1 MQEPSSSAD
10 AITDAEQD
18 AAAAAAAPVSEDYVA
33 ANSKLGS
40 SASSASLTNG
50 SRQSSG
56 FRERCKYIPLRLEL
70 KDRRL
75 LRLLEAALNVSEYT
89 DKVCRLVIFAYLIY
103 KDAESSPPVPIR
115 TAVLA
120 SEVL

>member
-1 MQEPSSSAD
+1 MGRCISSLLQGCLLKAVCSPLLQEPSSSAEANSD
-10 AITDAEQD
+10 ADDD
-18 AAAAAAAPVSEDYVA
+18 AAAAAAAPVSADYVA

-50 SRQSSG
+50 LKQQGSG

-70 KDRRL
+70 KERRL

-89 DKVCRLVIFAYLIY
+89 DKVCAC
-103 KDAESSPPVPIR
+103 
-115 TAVLA
+115 TGC
-120 SEVL
+120 